1 MPSSYRQNGF
11 TLIELI
17 MVIVITGILAGIVA
31 IFIKTPVDQYLAI
44 ARRAAITDIADTAM
58 RRMGRDIRTAVPNS
72 VRLLETSTYLEFLPT
87 GGDMVNGVLQGG
99 GGRYRANATPAAFT
113 VPRTD
118 PCYQNELTG
127 DSNSTNALS
136 FSATDSCFE
145 ILGPPITFTTG
156 DMIVVGSTQS
166 DGNLPY
172 QAPSSAGSIRRAYV
186 GTIATTGTSIVV
198 ITPTVVVLPYSAMIN
213 PSYRFDIV
221 PGSQQAVTYACENLG
236 TDGKGNGLGTLT
248 RYWAYGFYPAQ
259 PTPAAILASTT
270 KSSAVL
276 ADKLSDCSFVY
287 TGSDPRNAL
296 VAISLT
302 ITQGYESVSLYQ
314 EVHVNNLP

>member
-1 MPSSYRQNGF
+1 MSSSCRQNGF

-72 VRLLETSTYLEFLPT
+72 VRLMTSSTSTYLEFLPT
-87 GGDMVNGVLQGG
+87 GVTVNGVLQGG
-99 GGRYRANATPAAFT
+99 GGRYRANSAGGSLCSAVAGN
-113 VPRTD
+113 D
-118 PCYQNELTG
+118 G
-127 DSNSTNALS
+127 SGALS

-145 ILGPPITFTTG
+145 ILGPQITFTNNSSPNN

-172 QAPSSAGSIRRAYV
+172 QDPSSSGSIRRAYV
-186 GTIATTGTSIVV
+186 GAIATSTSIAV
-198 ITPTVVVLPYSAMIN
+198 ITPTVVVLPYSAMIS

-221 PGSQQAVTYACENLG
+221 PGSQQAVTYACEGTLG
-236 TDGKGNGLGTLT
+236 SLDANGDGQGTLT
-248 RYWAYGFYPAQ
+248 RYWAYGFNAAQ
-259 PTPAAILASTT
+259 AIPTGG
-270 KSSAVL
+270 SSALL
-276 ADKLSDCSFVY
+276 ANKVKECSIVY
-287 TGSDPRNAL
+287 AGSDPRNAL

-302 ITQGYESVSLYQ
+302 ITRGNESARLYQ

>member
-1 MPSSYRQNGF
+1 MSSSYRQNGF

-72 VRLLETSTYLEFLPT
+72 VRLMTSSTSTYLEFLPT
-87 GGDMVNGVLQGG
+87 GVTVNGVFQGG
-99 GGRYRANATPAAFT
+99 GGRYRANSAGGNLCSAVAGN
-113 VPRTD
+113 D
-118 PCYQNELTG
+118 G
-127 DSNSTNALS
+127 SDGSDALS
-136 FSATDSCFE
+136 FTATDSCFE
-145 ILGPPITFTTG
+145 ILGPQITFTNNNNSSPNN

-172 QAPSSAGSIRRAYV
+172 QDPSSAGSIRRAYI
-186 GTIATTGTSIVV
+186 GTIATSTSIVV
-198 ITPTVVVLPYSAMIN
+198 ITASVILPYSAMIS

-221 PGSQQAVTYACENLG
+221 PGSQQAVTYACEGTLG
-236 TDGKGNGLGTLT
+236 SLDAKGDGQGTLT
-248 RYWAYGFYPAQ
+248 RYWAYGFNAVQ
-259 PTPAAILASTT
+259 AIPTGG
-270 KSSAVL
+270 SSALL
-276 ADKLSDCSFVY
+276 ANKVKECSIVY
-287 TGSDPRNAL
+287 AGSDPRNAL

>member
-72 VRLLETSTYLEFLPT
+72 VRLMTSSTSTYLEFLPT
-87 GGDMVNGVLQGG
+87 GVTVNGVFQGG
-99 GGRYRANATPAAFT
+99 GGRYRANSNGGSRCPAD
-113 VPRTD
+113 VGND
-118 PCYQNELTG
+118 
-127 DSNSTNALS
+127 DALS
-136 FSATDSCFE
+136 FTATDSCFE
-145 ILGPPITFTTG
+145 ILGPQITFTNNSSPNN

-172 QAPSSAGSIRRAYV
+172 QDPSSAGSIRRAYI
-186 GTIATTGTSIVV
+186 GTIATSTSIVV
-198 ITPTVVVLPYSAMIN
+198 ITQTVALPYSAMIH

-236 TDGKGNGLGTLT
+236 MDGGNGLGTLT

-259 PTPAAILASTT
+259 PTPAAIAAILASTT

-276 ADKLSDCSFVY
+276 ADKLSACSFVY

>member
-1 MPSSYRQNGF
+1 
-11 TLIELI
+11 
-17 MVIVITGILAGIVA
+17 
-31 IFIKTPVDQYLAI
+31 
-44 ARRAAITDIADTAM
+44 
-58 RRMGRDIRTAVPNS
+58 MGRDIRTAVPNS
-72 VRLLETSTYLEFLPT
+72 VRLPDHLTSTYLEFLPT
-87 GGDMVNGVLQGG
+87 GVTVNGVLQGG
-99 GGRYRANATPAAFT
+99 GGRYRANETPAAFT

-136 FSATDSCFE
+136 FWATDSCFE
-145 ILGPPITFTTG
+145 ILGPPITFTEG

-172 QAPSSAGSIRRAYV
+172 QAPNSTGSIRRPYV
-186 GTIATTGTSIVV
+186 GVIANPTRIVV
-198 ITPTVVVLPYSAMIN
+198 MGESSPSPPIEYITPTKILPYSAMIN

-236 TDGKGNGLGTLT
+236 TDGKGNGLGTLA

-276 ADKLSDCSFVY
+276 ADKLSACSFVY